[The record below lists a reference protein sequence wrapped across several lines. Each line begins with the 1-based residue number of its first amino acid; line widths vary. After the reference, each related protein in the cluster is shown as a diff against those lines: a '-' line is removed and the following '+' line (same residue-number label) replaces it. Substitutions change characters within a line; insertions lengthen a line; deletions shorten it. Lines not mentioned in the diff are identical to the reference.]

1 VHRDIK
7 PENILLHM
15 QPDGTLQAKI
25 LDFGIAAMTENIT
38 NLSRTHALL
47 LTPEYAA
54 PEQWRGI
61 PSTELDGE
69 PTSML
74 SAASSLKC
82 SEGTPPILK
91 AGCTST
97 CRASYSPSTII
108 APIWAATSHP
118 RWHRHAP
125 ARTGA

>member
-47 LTPEYAA
+47 LTPENSI
-54 PEQWRGI
+54 ESI
-61 PSTELDGE
+61 
-69 PTSML
+69 
-74 SAASSLKC
+74 
-82 SEGTPPILK
+82 
-91 AGCTST
+91 
-97 CRASYSPSTII
+97 
-108 APIWAATSHP
+108 
-118 RWHRHAP
+118 
-125 ARTGA
+125 